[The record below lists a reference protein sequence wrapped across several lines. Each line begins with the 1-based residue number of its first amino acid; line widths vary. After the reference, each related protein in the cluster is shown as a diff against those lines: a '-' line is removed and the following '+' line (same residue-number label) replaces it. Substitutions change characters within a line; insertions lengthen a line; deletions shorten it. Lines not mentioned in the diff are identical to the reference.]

1 MTIRF
6 KDIVVIGFALFAMF
20 FGAGNLIFP
29 PYIGVTSGTK
39 WFIGFIA
46 FLFADGGLALL
57 GVVALTRT
65 GGDMK
70 QLFTRAGK
78 FIGIAIGTLMLLC
91 IGPFLAIPRTAAVT
105 LEIGAKPLVGGA
117 VSPVIFA
124 IIFFIVVFV
133 LTIRP
138 SKVVDIVGAFLT
150 PALIICLAVLIIK
163 GIVNPINQP
172 LNRVLVDNVFV
183 SGINDGYQTM
193 DAMAA
198 CIFAGVIIS
207 SVMQK
212 GYTEKKSMV
221 KATILAGIV
230 AVIGLAL
237 VYGGLTYLGSTVS
250 SQFNA
255 DVERTELVI
264 FITQAILGEPGKV
277 VLAII
282 VTLACLTTAIGLTS
296 SCGNYFRDLSH
307 GKIKYEVTVV
317 AVCIFSGVVSVLGVD
332 QIIKVAGPIL
342 GMIYPAVVTYIF
354 LGLANDKIKNN
365 NIFRL
370 AIFVAL
376 VLGIISVL
384 PDIQV
389 FAKFTGLVEAVKAMK
404 HWPGGSFGF
413 FWIVPVVIAGVIGKF
428 IPCRSCRQHKIS
440 AKA

>member
-1 MTIRF
+1 MNIRF

-29 PYIGVTSGTK
+29 PYLGVTSGTK

-78 FIGIAIGTLMLLC
+78 AIGIIIGTLMILC
-91 IGPFLAIPRTAAVT
+91 IGPFLAIPRTAAT
-105 LEIGAKPLVGGA
+105 TFEIGIKPLAGA
-117 VSPVIFA
+117 AINPVIFA

-138 SKVVDIVGAFLT
+138 SKVVDIIGAFLT

-163 GIVNPINQP
+163 GIVNPIDQP
-172 LNRVLVDNVFV
+172 INRVLVDNVFV

-198 CIFAGVIIS
+198 CIFAGVIIA
-207 SVMQK
+207 SVTQK
-212 GYTEKKSMV
+212 GYTDKNSMA

-237 VYGGLTYLGSTVS
+237 VYGGLTYLGATVS
-250 SQFNA
+250 SQFDAN
-255 DVERTELVI
+255 VERTSLVV
-264 FITQAILGEPGKV
+264 FITQSILGHPGKV
-277 VLAII
+277 ILAII

-296 SCGNYFRDLSH
+296 SCGNYFRDLTN
-307 GKIKYEVTVV
+307 GKIKYELTVV
-317 AVCIFSGVVSVLGVD
+317 AVCVFSAVVSVFGVD
-332 QIIKVAGPIL
+332 QIIKIAAPVL

-365 NIFRL
+365 NVFRL
-370 AIFVAL
+370 AIWVAL
-376 VLGIISVL
+376 TLGVISVL
-384 PDIQV
+384 PSIPT
-389 FAKFTGLVEAVKAMK
+389 FSKFQSIVSFVDMMNT
-404 HWPGGSFGF
+404 WPGGSFGF
-413 FWIVPVVIAGVIGKF
+413 FWLIPVIIAGLIGKF
-428 IPCRSCRQHKIS
+428 IPCRSCR
-440 AKA
+440 

>member
-1 MTIRF
+1 MKIRF

-29 PYIGVTSGTK
+29 PYLGVTSGTK

-70 QLFTRAGK
+70 KLFTRAGNS
-78 FIGIAIGTLMLLC
+78 IGVLIGTLMILC
-91 IGPFLAIPRTAAVT
+91 IGPFLAIPRTAAT
-105 LEIGAKPLVGGA
+105 TFEIGVKPVLGGN
-117 VSPVIFA
+117 VNPIIFA
-124 IIFFIVVFV
+124 IIFFIVVFF

-163 GIVNPINQP
+163 GVVSPINQP
-172 LNRVLVDNVFV
+172 IDRVLVDNVFV

-198 CIFAGVIIS
+198 CIFAGVIIA
-207 SVMQK
+207 SVTQK
-212 GYTEKKSMV
+212 GYTDKQSMM
-221 KATILAGIV
+221 KATILSGII

-237 VYGGLTYLGSTVS
+237 VYGGLTYLGATVS
-250 SQFNA
+250 SQFDA
-255 DVERTELVI
+255 SVERTALVVY
-264 FITQAILGEPGKV
+264 ITHAILGNPGKIM
-277 VLAII
+277 LAVI

-296 SCGNYFRDLSH
+296 SCGNYFRDLSN

-317 AVCIFSGVVSVLGVD
+317 VICAFSAIVSVFGVD
-332 QIIKVAGPIL
+332 QIIKIAAPIL

-365 NIFRL
+365 NIFIL
-370 AIFVAL
+370 SIWVAL
-376 VLGIISVL
+376 ILGIISVL
-384 PDIQV
+384 PSLPV
-389 FAKFTGLVEAVKAMK
+389 FSKSTTLINIADSMNKL
-404 HWPGGSFGF
+404 PGGSFGF
-413 FWIVPVVIAGVIGKF
+413 FWLIPVLIAGVIGKF
-428 IPCRSCRQHKIS
+428 VPSRECK
-440 AKA
+440 